1 MPIRLKIFSGC
12 FALALLTIVLAL
24 FAQRSEQRLGALALG
39 VYDDEF
45 MSMNYLRSAQ
55 IDFVDVER
63 AIQDGLPIKRP
74 AGDLIEDLTV
84 AVERA
89 PSGHQQATIADL
101 RAHLNQALTMTGGN
115 PAKLDAALIRSQFE
129 RAVELFADDGF
140 EARRNAA
147 NLVAAERSHTWT
159 MLAITLFAAL
169 LITFLIGELIAP
181 PVQRAVDI
189 AESIAAGRLDNVIGV
204 RGRVRGRGETGN
216 LLRALS
222 VMQESIAAALARIQT
237 LMERQAS
244 SHAGA
249 MAEQHARLEAALANM
264 VQGLCLFDGDRRLT
278 IANRRFAEMFGA
290 PRIGAGIVE
299 ILPDERYVTLFRTVE
314 AGRLDSFSCDLPD
327 GREIAV
333 SQRAIEGGGW
343 VVTYEDVSER
353 RAIEA
358 RIAHMARHDLLT
370 GLPNR
375 LLFGEHLQ
383 QALLRIGQTGTGMAP
398 SGGTIAVLLLD
409 LDRFKVVNDTFGH
422 PMGDRLL
429 CLVTERLRAA
439 AHDRDLV
446 ARLDGDEFAVVQE
459 GAAQPQDATML
470 GQRIIDALAEPF
482 DLDGQ
487 PVQIGASL
495 GVTLCDDAQSDPVK
509 LLKSAGLAL
518 HRAKGEGGGALCF
531 FEAEMDL
538 RMQMRR
544 SLEADLRG
552 ALAKDEFEVF
562 YQPIVQSAGGISGF
576 EALLRWRHPARGFV
590 SPGVFIPVAEEIGII
605 AAIGEWVLRQ
615 ACRDAA
621 SWPGALRLAVNLSP
635 LQFKAG
641 MLLGQ
646 VERALAESGLPC
658 QRLELEITESVLLQD
673 DEQVLDTLHAIRRL
687 GVRISMDDF
696 GTGYSSLSYLRRFP
710 FDKIKIDQSFV
721 RGMADQD
728 DCIAI
733 VRAVVGLGRALGM
746 AVNAEGVETPDQHRT
761 LQAEGCDE
769 LQGYL
774 FSTPQPIAEVARLL
788 QEHGHARLGTP
799 VGGGP
804 TPDRSRLGQTILLQE
819 TKALSQAG

>member
-12 FALALLTIVLAL
+12 FALVLLTIVLGL
-24 FAQRSEQRLGALALG
+24 FAQRSEQRLGALVLG

-55 IDFVDVER
+55 IDFGDVER
-63 AIQDGLPIKRP
+63 AIRDGMP
-74 AGDLIEDLTV
+74 AEKQARDLIEDLDV

-89 PSGHQQATIADL
+89 PPGHQRLTIIDL
-101 RAHLNQALTMTGGN
+101 RAHLNQALVTIRED
-115 PAKLDAALIRSQFE
+115 PVRLDTISIRSQFE

-147 NLVAAERSHTWT
+147 SLVATERSHTWM
-159 MLAITLFAAL
+159 MLAVALVSAL
-169 LITFLIGELIAP
+169 LITCVIGELIAP
-181 PVQRAVDI
+181 PVVRAVRV
-189 AESIAAGRLDNVIGV
+189 AESIAAGRLDNVV
-204 RGRVRGRGETGN
+204 RVSGRGETGD

-222 VMQESIAAALARIQT
+222 VMQDSIAAALARIRA
-237 LMERQAS
+237 LMDAQAS

-249 MAEQHARLEAALANM
+249 MAEQHARLEAALGNM
-264 VQGLCLFDGDRRLT
+264 VQGLCLFDADQRLT
-278 IANRRFAEMFGA
+278 VANRRFNEMFGA
-290 PRIGAGIVE
+290 PRIGAGYAG
-299 ILPDERYVTLFRTVE
+299 ILPGDRYAALFRTAE
-314 AGRLDSFSCDLPD
+314 AGQLDSFSCDLPD

-353 RAIEA
+353 RVIEA
-358 RIAHMARHDLLT
+358 RLAHMARHDLLT

-383 QALLRIGQTGTGMAP
+383 QALLRIAP
-398 SGGTIAVLLLD
+398 NGAGSGGTVAVLQLD
-409 LDRFKVVNDTFGH
+409 LDRFKLVNDTLGH
-422 PMGDRLL
+422 AAGDQLL
-429 CLVTERLRAA
+429 CLVTGRLRAA
-439 AHDRDLV
+439 VGDGDLV
-446 ARLDGDEFAVVQE
+446 ARLDGDEFAIVRE
-459 GAAQPQDATML
+459 GGAQPQDATTL
-470 GQRIIDALAEPF
+470 GQRIIDALATPF

-487 PVQIGASL
+487 PVLIGASL
-495 GVTLCDDAQSDPVK
+495 GITLCDDAQSNAPA

-518 HRAKGEGGGALCF
+518 HRAKGEGGGILCF
-531 FEAEMDL
+531 FEAEMD
-538 RMQMRR
+538 RRIQMRR

-552 ALAKDEFEVF
+552 ALAREEFEVF

-576 EALLRWRHPARGFV
+576 EALLRWRHPSRGFV

-605 AAIGEWVLRQ
+605 AAIGDWVLRQ

-621 SWPGALRLAVNLSP
+621 GWPGTPRLAVNLSP
-635 LQFKAG
+635 LQFKGG

-646 VERALAESGLPC
+646 VERALAESGLHPH
-658 QRLELEITESVLLQD
+658 RLELEITESVLLQD
-673 DEQVLDTLHAIRRL
+673 DEQVLDTLHVIRRL

-721 RGMADQD
+721 RGMTEQD

-761 LQAEGCDE
+761 LRAEGCDE

-774 FSTPQPIAEVARLL
+774 FSTPQPITQVARLL
-788 QEHGHARLGTP
+788 QEHGHAKP
-799 VGGGP
+799 DAPACDGP
-804 TPDRSRLGQTILLQE
+804 TSGRSGIGQPIVLE
-819 TKALSQAG
+819 ATKALVQDS